1 MLEFQNRQIQLPD
14 GAPVIVSR
22 ILGSIDGS
30 TVMPFEDKLL
40 GFLDQGVT
48 HLILVFSQ
56 VDYINSTGMG
66 ILVKVADKF
75 QEVGGDV
82 CLINVP
88 DKLVALFNMLGLL
101 SLIKL
106 YKSESEALERFQ
118 KQRTSSDLP
127 SSNALAD
134 MQAKPPV
141 IETAPTKHR
150 EPHRDP
156 VKPKKP
162 APSPKPIRSAQKP
175 ATTAQKAPTATTPKR
190 PVVIRCKQCMS
201 KISLGTRP
209 RAGTYKCPRC
219 MAVFKLFKTG
229 KIKYL

>member
-75 QEVGGDV
+75 QEVGGDI

-127 SSNALAD
+127 SSNALAN
-134 MQAKPPV
+134 MQAKPPL
-141 IETAPTKHR
+141 IETPPTKHR
-150 EPHRDP
+150 EPHRDSI
-156 VKPKKP
+156 KSKKP
-162 APSPKPIRSAQKP
+162 ASPKPMRSDSNPSTATAKKP
-175 ATTAQKAPTATTPKR
+175 ATPAPKR